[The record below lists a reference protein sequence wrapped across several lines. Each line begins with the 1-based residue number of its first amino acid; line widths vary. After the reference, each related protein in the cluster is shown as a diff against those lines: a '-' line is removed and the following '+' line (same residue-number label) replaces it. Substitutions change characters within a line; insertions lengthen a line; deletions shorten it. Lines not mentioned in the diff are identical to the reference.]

1 MAVLATKDGSARK
14 SADQSTSTELC
25 DQLVSNY
32 VVYFISMES
41 YGCLVSRRF
50 YGLSIPSVTKKL

>member
-25 DQLVSNY
+25 DQIVSNY
-32 VVYFISMES
+32 IVYFISMEI
-41 YGCLVSRRF
+41 YVCVVFGRF
-50 YGLSIPSVTKKL
+50 YGLSIASVTKKL